1 MTQITATYAKNNL
14 GAVWELAKNEPVE
27 VRSNGAPIA
36 VILSPEEY
44 TRLVQRRGRL
54 GRPRRFGLLAHR
66 FQGFD
71 TDALLRVDVSDAFR
85 DALP

>member
-1 MTQITATYAKNNL
+1 MAHVTATYAKNNL
-14 GAVWELAKNEPVE
+14 GAVWELAKEEPIE

-44 TRLVQRRGRL
+44 TRLVQSRGRL
-54 GRPRRFGLLAHR
+54 GRPRRFGLLAER
-66 FQGFD
+66 FRGFD
-71 TDALLRVDVSDAFR
+71 TDALLNVDVSDAFR